1 MKTHEALRKPPAT
14 VEADRTVQEAA
25 QLMDRLVVG
34 ALVVTDHG
42 SPVGIVTDR
51 DVVVRGVA
59 TGKPLDARIDSLM
72 STDLV
77 TLDGDADVRASLA
90 TFRTHPYRRLPVVEQ
105 GELVGMVTVDDLLVD
120 VVADLGDL
128 VRPITGQ
135 VIFGYPEPAVPVPSP

>member
-1 MKTHEALRKPPAT
+1 MKTKDTLRKRPAT
-14 VEADRTVQEAA
+14 IEVDRTVHEAA
-25 QLMDRLVVG
+25 QLMDTSVVG

-42 SPVGIVTDR
+42 KPVGIVTDR

-59 TGKPLDARIDSLM
+59 RGKSLEARIDSLM

-77 TLDGDADVRASLA
+77 TLDGDADLRDSLKIVSA
-90 TFRTHPYRRLPVVEQ
+90 HPYRRLPVVDD

-120 VVADLGDL
+120 LVADLGDL

-135 VIFGYPEPAVPVPSP
+135 VVFGYAEPAVPATQ